1 MADEEKVEETTEPTP
16 PEEEEVIENPF
27 NLKTELQKEKKYLR
41 AGFLLY
47 IAKNGYDVDT
57 KRKFTIYMN
66 KYKGA

>member
-1 MADEEKVEETTEPTP
+1 MTEDEKVEETTETSAT
-16 PEEEEVIENPF
+16 EEDENPF
-27 NLKTELQKEKKYLR
+27 NLETELQKEKKYLR
-41 AGFLLY
+41 AGFLVF

>member
-1 MADEEKVEETTEPTP
+1 MAEDEKIVEETQEPTP
-16 PEEEEVIENPF
+16 QEEDENPF
-27 NLKTELQKEKKYLR
+27 NLETELQKEKRYLR
-41 AGFLLY
+41 KGFLVF